1 MDTPAVLAK
10 LLETEDIGQQYGVQ
24 WPARPAFIF
33 PSTTQ
38 ARASNGASRRFHN
51 HEEGQYGLQESM
63 LTNQLHVYLPWVN
76 ACLTV

>member
-1 MDTPAVLAK
+1 MLAEWLDNDRDGCVDTPAVLAK

-38 ARASNGASRRFHN
+38 ARASN
-51 HEEGQYGLQESM
+51 EGF
-63 LTNQLHVYLPWVN
+63 
-76 ACLTV
+76 